1 MFPDG
6 SVLKDISLSG
16 CFRWPVHK
24 EPTSTLKKGREG
36 PSTVGVGASRPPGI
50 GLGLGWSPSPGHPSG
65 LVHWPGAFLFL
76 LLGCPFLS
84 SSCVSLPLPLLGRA
98 IKTEGGHPLLP
109 VSEHAEWRPLRQTG
123 TPAHSLSRRLWGLCM
138 WAEGS
143 PGPQKTELKDAGGR
157 EAPVSCRVG
166 CMFGWAQQ
174 EALAEIKCQLP
185 HEQPV

>member
-65 LVHWPGAFLFL
+65 LVHWPGDFLFL

-109 VSEHAEWRPLRQTG
+109 VSEHAEWRPLRQTW
-123 TPAHSLSRRLWGLCM
+123 TPAHSQSRRLWGLCM
-138 WAEGS
+138 CAEGS
-143 PGPQKTELKDAGGR
+143 PGPQKTELKDAGRR
-157 EAPVSCRVG
+157 EAPVSC
-166 CMFGWAQQ
+166 
-174 EALAEIKCQLP
+174 
-185 HEQPV
+185 